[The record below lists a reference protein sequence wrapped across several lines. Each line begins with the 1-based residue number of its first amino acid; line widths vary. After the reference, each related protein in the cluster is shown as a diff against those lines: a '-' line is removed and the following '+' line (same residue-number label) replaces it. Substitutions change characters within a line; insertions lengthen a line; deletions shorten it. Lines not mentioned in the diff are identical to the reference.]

1 MTKRRLAMEKLL
13 AVDPAQP
20 KAPAKTGAPQV
31 SVIRSGAVRTMGLA
45 LDQMREDRKGPA
57 SGERIVDLDPALCDP
72 SFVRDRLSENAPGDP
87 DPGGIEALA
96 GSIAEGGQ
104 AVPILVR
111 PNPDDAGRYQIAYGH
126 RRWRACQ
133 SLGRPVRAIVRPL
146 SDDDLV
152 VAQGRENNARR
163 DLSFIERAHFAAALV
178 DRGLS
183 RKTIGAALGVDK
195 SELARL
201 LAVAN
206 GLPDGLAEAIG
217 PAPKAGRPRWLALV
231 DLCKGPGAKT
241 ALAAARAAQDRPSDA
256 RFKAVFDAFAKPASA
271 PHRLQPKPAKG
282 LPAQVKTENGRT
294 VITIEGD
301 DVRGFGAFVNDRLS
315 DLFKEYSASRRP

>member
-20 KAPAKTGAPQV
+20 KAPAKTGTPQV
-31 SVIRSGAVRTMGLA
+31 SVVRSGAVRTMGLA
-45 LDQMREDRKGPA
+45 LDQMRE
-57 SGERIVDLDPALCDP
+57 ERAAPQAERVVDLDPAHLDP
-72 SFVRDRLSENAPGDP
+72 SFVRDRLGETAGDT

-96 GSIAEGGQ
+96 TSIEEGGQ

-111 PNPDDAGRYQIAYGH
+111 PHPEASGRYQIAYGH

-146 SDDDLV
+146 SDEDLV
-152 VAQGRENNARR
+152 IAQGRENNERR
-163 DLSFIERAHFAAALV
+163 DLTFIERAHFAAALV
-178 DRGLS
+178 ARGLP

-206 GLPDGLAEAIG
+206 GLPAGLAEAIG

-231 DLCKGPGAKT
+231 EMCKGTGAKT
-241 ALAAARAAQDRPSDA
+241 ALAAAAAAKNLPSDA
-256 RFKAVFDAFAKPASA
+256 RFKAVFDA
-271 PHRLQPKPAKG
+271 LQQPSSRARTRPAKG
-282 LPAQVKTENGRT
+282 LPAHVKSENGRT

-301 DVRGFGAFVNDRLS
+301 DARGFGAFVNARLAA
-315 DLFKEYSASRRP
+315 LFEEYNAGQRP